1 MEKDF
6 VYFVRST
13 TGEVPM
19 PNTVE
24 DAEEILPIYFSFGY
38 SNCNTLVMIELLL
51 GQVQKPFFYLVVIW
65 FEFFKSLL
73 RVFHDNIFDADF
85 YDWISFDV
93 CHEWSDVLYLVQ
105 F

>member
-51 GQVQKPFFYLVVIW
+51 GQVQKPFFLFSSYLIW
-65 FEFFKSLL
+65 IFLKFTKS
-73 RVFHDNIFDADF
+73 FP
-85 YDWISFDV
+85 W
-93 CHEWSDVLYLVQ
+93 
-105 F
+105 

>member
-1 MEKDF
+1 MQPFLYMYQQHLPLDIMEKDF

-51 GQVQKPFFYLVVIW
+51 GQVQKPFFYLVVI
-65 FEFFKSLL
+65 
-73 RVFHDNIFDADF
+73 
-85 YDWISFDV
+85 
-93 CHEWSDVLYLVQ
+93 
-105 F
+105 